1 VFTVYS
7 VCTNRDLPSR
17 LPFGDPAGDFSLDT
31 AGPISRI
38 NCLIKPTPTR
48 RPGLKGALQWRLIS
62 HLSLNYLSLVEGG
75 EGALQE
81 LLRLYD
87 FENTPS
93 TSQQI
98 GGIVSVASEH
108 VTRRMGRLFC
118 RGMHVTIT
126 LDEDKFVGAG
136 LYLFA
141 SVLERFMAQYV
152 SINSFT
158 QFEVKTVQKKEAL
171 KKWPPRNGKRIL
183 I

>member
-1 VFTVYS
+1 
-7 VCTNRDLPSR
+7 
-17 LPFGDPAGDFSLDT
+17 
-31 AGPISRI
+31 
-38 NCLIKPTPTR
+38 
-48 RPGLKGALQWRLIS
+48 
-62 HLSLNYLSLVEGG
+62 
-75 EGALQE
+75 
-81 LLRLYD
+81 
-87 FENTPS
+87 
-93 TSQQI
+93 
-98 GGIVSVASEH
+98 
-108 VTRRMGRLFC
+108 
-118 RGMHVTIT
+118 MHVTIT